1 MKAWRLCGEP
11 EKAQDLLDSIIDKH
25 EAGDDDSLCPSDES
39 FSICIQAWTQSN
51 QSDAA
56 ERAEKILWKKEEY
69 ANTIDKIDVKPS
81 DYFPII
87 PLYKNDQENGSKRA
101 TKLFEHVLEKYDNSS
116 HKPDSHTL
124 NALLDVYAKSRK
136 GGNQAEHVL
145 KHMNKLHKEGKT
157 SILPDVISY
166 RCVIDA
172 WIQMWTKEGPER
184 VEALV
189 NEMIDKYKNEG
200 RTDLCPDTNLFNL
213 ILKACCHAPAM
224 YASNETGGDHP
235 IAIANRTFSILR
247 RKNEYGATASHA
259 TFSFMFHI
267 FRQHM
272 DFNMDKR
279 YKPLMDNLWKAC
291 CKDGH
296 VSQFTLESF
305 RDCVLKEHF
314 LKAIGGKPT
323 GKDIKEISVADLPK
337 AWSRNVTSK
346 QRKRK

>member
-11 EKAQDLLDSIIDKH
+11 SQAQAVLDSIIDKY
-25 EAGDDDSLCPSDES
+25 EAGDDDTLCPSDES

-56 ERAEKILWKKEEY
+56 ERAEKILWKKDEY
-69 ANTIDKIDVKPS
+69 AKTNDKIIVKPS

-87 PLYKNDQENGSKRA
+87 PLYKRDVDNGSKRA
-101 TKLFEHVLEKYDNSS
+101 TKLFEQVLEKYSNSS

-136 GGNQAEHVL
+136 GGHQAEHVL
-145 KHMNKLHKEGKT
+145 KHMNSLHKEGKT

-172 WIQMWTKEGPER
+172 WIQMWTSESER

-200 RTDLCPDTNLFNL
+200 REDLCPDTNVFNL

-224 YASNETGGDHP
+224 YASNDDKGNNHP
-235 IAIANRTFSILR
+235 IAIANRTFSTLK

-272 DFNMDKR
+272 DFMKDKR
-279 YKPLMDNLWKAC
+279 YKP
-291 CKDGH
+291 
-296 VSQFTLESF
+296 
-305 RDCVLKEHF
+305 
-314 LKAIGGKPT
+314 GK
-323 GKDIKEISVADLPK
+323 S
-337 AWSRNVTSK
+337 
-346 QRKRK
+346 